1 MRITYK
7 HILIL
12 IVGYIVYYIYQNIKI
27 VNTPIKK
34 QLIEKVVTSDR
45 YGHPMYYYRWKLK
58 DGTTIT
64 EKEDFEFSEGLQVG
78 KTYISNEQT
87 FEFK

>member
-1 MRITYK
+1 MRITK
-7 HILIL
+7 NHIFVALIGCL
-12 IVGYIVYYIYQNIKI
+12 VHFLYLNIKI

-34 QLIEKVVTSDR
+34 KLIEKVVTSDR
-45 YGHPMYYYRWKLK
+45 YGHPYYHYRWELQ

-64 EKEDFEFSEGLQVG
+64 ESKDFDFSEGLEVG
-78 KTYISNEQT
+78 KTYIFNEQT